1 MASVEEHYDRL
12 LADIYSWMYGGWDAA
27 LARYTEFFV
36 GRGIAPRRSGRVVD
50 LGAGCG
56 FQAIPLA
63 RLKWEVTAIDRDRKL
78 LAELDAHA
86 GGERIETVCG
96 DLVEFR
102 RYAQEPLELV
112 VCMVDTLLH
121 LDSEDVVERLFED
134 VVESLEPG
142 GTFIATFR
150 DFSVAAEDLD
160 RFISVRNDERLIFT
174 CFLEFEPATVK
185 VHDLVYRRTG
195 DRWDF
200 AKSYYRK
207 LRLSTAW
214 VVSTLRAVGFQK
226 VETSLDRGLVVV
238 TATK

>member
-1 MASVEEHYDRL
+1 
-12 LADIYSWMYGGWDAA
+12 MYGGWEAA
-27 LARYTEFFV
+27 LARYTEFFAA
-36 GRGIAPRRSGRVVD
+36 RGIAPRRSRRVVD

-63 RLKWEVTAIDRDRKL
+63 RLGFQVTAIDFDRKL
-78 LAELDAHA
+78 LAELEAHA
-86 GGERIETVCG
+86 GAEKIETVCAN
-96 DLVEFR
+96 LVDFR
-102 RYAQEPLELV
+102 SYAPEPVELV

-121 LDSEDVVERLFED
+121 LDSEQTVERLFKD
-134 VVESLEPG
+134 VFAALEPG

-160 RFISVRNDERLIFT
+160 RFISVRNDERIIFT
-174 CFLEFEPATVK
+174 CFLEFEPTTVK
-185 VHDLVYRRTG
+185 VHDLVYRRVDG
-195 DRWDF
+195 RWDF

-214 VVSTLRAVGFQK
+214 VVSTLRAAQFAR

-238 TATK
+238 TAAK